1 MASIAASRA
10 TDAAASAAIQYV
22 RGAVMYAPSRG
33 AIEIFHDAFMQIDP
47 ITGRISTFHAQIQL
61 DDLAHFSDGY
71 DPSTT
76 LILEPHQFLMP
87 GFIDTHV
94 HAPQY
99 QYMGT
104 GTDTPLMQWLTK
116 YTFPVEES
124 FRDVDVAR
132 EWYTKLLDRMLAEGI
147 TTAQYFA
154 TIHLE
159 STKLFADLVEARG
172 QRGLVGLVSMDR
184 NAPDTYMSSSAQ
196 HALDDAEQFI
206 KYTLAKQNEL
216 VLPVLTP
223 RFIPTCTLEL
233 LRGLGALAEQYN
245 VHIQSHAA
253 ESLDEEAF
261 VEHLHPGKR
270 DTQIFHEAKL
280 LTKKACMAHS
290 VHLTDDELDVF
301 RETGTSIAHC
311 PLSNFYFANGF
322 LDLHKVVEKE
332 VAVGLGTDIAGG
344 YSPSMLRA
352 IQTCV
357 LTAKALEIRGIASQ
371 KSSSSSSQSPAFDF
385 KDAFWVATMGGAIA
399 LGLENDTGSLM
410 EGKCFDAILVDVHE
424 GGNLEFSPR
433 DSRMDVFQKLVHNGD
448 SRNFTHV
455 FVKGKVVHNQC
466 KHH

>member
-1 MASIAASRA
+1 MASSTATARSAASIRF
-10 TDAAASAAIQYV
+10 V
-22 RGAVMYAPSRG
+22 RGAVIHAPSRG
-33 AIEIFHDAFMQIDP
+33 AIEIFPDAFIRIHP
-47 ITGRISTFHAQIQL
+47 FTGRIETFHEEIQQE
-61 DDLAHFSDGY
+61 DLVHFGNGEH
-71 DPSTT
+71 DPSAT
-76 LILEPHQFLMP
+76 LVLKAHQFLMP
-87 GFIDTHV
+87 GFIDAHV

-104 GTDTPLMQWLTK
+104 GTDTPLMQWLAK

-124 FRDVDVAR
+124 FQDVEVAR
-132 EWYTKLLDRMLAEGI
+132 KWYTTLLDRMLSEGI

-159 STKLFADLVEARG
+159 STKLFVDLIEARG

-184 NAPDTYMSSSAQ
+184 NAPETYMSKSAQ
-196 HALDDAEQFI
+196 HALEEAEDFV
-206 KYTLAKQNEL
+206 KYTLAKANEL
-216 VLPVLTP
+216 LLPVLTP
-223 RFIPTCTLEL
+223 RFIPTCSLEL
-233 LRGLGALAEQYN
+233 LHGLGDLAEQYD

-270 DTQIFHEAKL
+270 DTEILRAARL

-301 RETGTSIAHC
+301 HQTGASIAHC
-311 PLSNFYFANGF
+311 PLSNFFFANGF
-322 LDLHKVVEKE
+322 LDLRKVFEKQ

-357 LTAKALEIRGIASQ
+357 LTAKALEIREAGSQIAPPR
-371 KSSSSSSQSPAFDF
+371 SPRFDF
-385 KDAFWVATMGGAIA
+385 KDAFWVATMGGAAA
-399 LGLENDTGSLM
+399 LGIEKDTGSLC

-424 GGNLEFSPR
+424 GGNLDVSER
-433 DSRMDVFQKLVHNGD
+433 DSRMDVFQKLIHNGD
-448 SRNFTHV
+448 SRNFAQV
-455 FVKGKVVHNQC
+455 FVKGKVVHHASKNV
-466 KHH
+466 